1 LRMSQVMVNR
11 RLVETTVV
19 EMLSRNGAQD
29 YPSLLRFMK
38 DRFEEVT
45 EEELDRALMI
55 LEIRGILR
63 VYSATKDKQRVE
75 LVRG

>member
-1 LRMSQVMVNR
+1 MVNR
-11 RLVETTVV
+11 RLVESTII

-29 YPSLLRFMK
+29 YPSILRFIK
-38 DRFEEVT
+38 DRFEELT
-45 EEELDRALMI
+45 EQELSKALMT

-63 VYSATKDKQRVE
+63 VYSAAKDKQRVE